1 MTTVQPRGV
10 SPVAAPTPLGAAAA
24 TGASDDAA
32 DGTLR
37 VSLDWRRSLLVSAA
51 ACTTF
56 GILETVKS
64 WVLQRSQGTPKGW
77 TYCLLEQ
84 MPWWAL
90 WFAATPLVLWFAR
103 SFRLDDVRRARSV
116 AGHLVGAWAISI
128 VHCWLAGLAYF
139 WLPGSTPAAST
150 PAGEAWWF
158 VLRYVFTDLVTYAA
172 AVAIYYAVE
181 YHTGFRRSAVAA
193 AEAEA
198 RAARLQL
205 DAAVARMQALR
216 AELNPHF
223 LFNSLNAVAGLVRRD
238 EPDAAVQMLAR
249 LGELLRTTLDR
260 EMPLEVPLSEELELL
275 RQFVDIELV
284 RFGDR
289 LRVTWEIDGE
299 ARPALVPPLILQPL
313 VENALRHGVSRR
325 TGSALLRISA
335 RRAGGQ
341 LELCVR
347 DTGDGLAANAGQ
359 PLREGIGLS
368 NTRARLAELYGA
380 GGGAQLELA
389 EVPGGGVRARV
400 LLPFHLRN
408 HVHRADDERA
418 TVNG

>member
-1 MTTVQPRGV
+1 MIQRTDALPLA
-10 SPVAAPTPLGAAAA
+10 PPTPPPGQAVGEALPAAA
-24 TGASDDAA
+24 DE
-32 DGTLR
+32 TLR
-37 VSLDWRRSLLVSAA
+37 VALDWRRSMAVSAA
-51 ACTTF
+51 ICATF
-56 GILETVKS
+56 GVLETVKT
-64 WVLQRSQGTPKGW
+64 WVLQRSQGTPKSW
-77 TYCLLEQ
+77 SYCVLEQ

-90 WFAATPLVLWFAR
+90 WFVATPAVLWLAR
-103 SFRLDDVRRARSV
+103 TFRLDDARSARSV
-116 AGHLVGAWAISI
+116 AGHFIGAWTLSI
-128 VHCWLAGLAYF
+128 VHCALAGLEYY
-139 WLPGSTPAAST
+139 WLVGPTATART
-150 PAGEAWWF
+150 PAGAAWYF

-172 AVAIYYAVE
+172 AVAICYAVE

-205 DAAVARMQALR
+205 DAAVARIHALR

-223 LFNSLNAVAGLVRRD
+223 LFNSLNAVAGLVRRA

-249 LGELLRTTLDR
+249 LGDLLRTTLDR

-289 LRVTWEIDGE
+289 LRVTWEIDAE
-299 ARPALVPPLILQPL
+299 SRPALVPPLILQPL

-335 RRAGGQ
+335 RRAGAA

-347 DTGDGLAANAGQ
+347 DTGDGLVASAGQ
-359 PLREGIGLS
+359 PPREGIGLS

-380 GGGAQLELA
+380 DAARLELG
-389 EVPGGGVRARV
+389 EVAGGGVRARV
-400 LLPFHLRN
+400 LLPFH
-408 HVHRADDERA
+408 VHDQRAA
-418 TVNG
+418 CVAGA

>member
-1 MTTVQPRGV
+1 MTSVQHSEPASFTPNVAPR
-10 SPVAAPTPLGAAAA
+10 AAASEAGAPLGA
-24 TGASDDAA
+24 
-32 DGTLR
+32 LR
-37 VSLDWRRSLLVSAA
+37 VALDWRRSMAVSAA
-51 ACTTF
+51 ICAAF
-56 GILETVKS
+56 GVLETVKT
-64 WVLQRSQGTPKGW
+64 WVLQRSQGTPKSW

-90 WFAATPLVLWFAR
+90 WFVATPAVLWFAQR
-103 SFRLDDVRRARSV
+103 FRPDDARRARTA
-116 AGHLVGAWAISI
+116 AGHLVGAWTISI
-128 VHCWLAGLAYF
+128 VHCSLAGLDYF
-139 WLPGSTPAAST
+139 WLVGPSSIARTWTGAAWYFT
-150 PAGEAWWF
+150 
-158 VLRYVFTDLVTYAA
+158 LRYIFTDLVTYAA
-172 AVAIYYAVE
+172 AVATYYAVE

-205 DAAVARMQALR
+205 DAAVARMHALR

-238 EPDAAVQMLAR
+238 EPEAAVQMLAR
-249 LGELLRTTLDR
+249 LGDLLRTTLDR
-260 EMPLEVPLSEELELL
+260 EMPLEVPLSEELDLL

-289 LRVTWEIDGE
+289 LRVTWEIDAD

-325 TGSALLRISA
+325 TGAALLRISA
-335 RRAGGQ
+335 RRMGAQ

-347 DTGDGLAANAGQ
+347 DTGDGLVATAGR
-359 PLREGIGLS
+359 PPREGIGLS

-380 GGGAQLELA
+380 EAAHLELTDVA
-389 EVPGGGVRARV
+389 GGGVRARV
-400 LLPFHLRN
+400 LLPFHSS
-408 HVHRADDERA
+408 RAAQVARA
-418 TVNG
+418 